1 MPASRECV
9 SSECS
14 RNSSGFKGTFPSGM
28 DAASRLNLMVDNA
41 PDSHLTT
48 AAAALSYSRQRP
60 DSCSPSFRRLDMGG
74 VRGAGATMV
83 AGPAAG
89 GQIVCEE
96 MPGGP
101 SIEGGGP

>member
-1 MPASRECV
+1 MRLCQAYQGQQVLVGEPVTGFNALASV
-9 SSECS
+9 SEQIDDFVAESE
-14 RNSSGFKGTFPSGM
+14 
-28 DAASRLNLMVDNA
+28 LLIE
-41 PDSHLTT
+41 
-48 AAAALSYSRQRP
+48 
-60 DSCSPSFRRLDMGG
+60 GG

-96 MPGGP
+96 MPVGP